1 MRVSDKVD
9 AEFIN
14 AAVFKLSDRLY
25 SDLTLYKIGFLL
37 LAKNNTGKLA
47 QKIRYIDFIMYRI
60 DSYLINNDMKKAL
73 VYTMLLNKRIS
84 KVIDELRVT
93 DVNSLIPF

>member
-1 MRVSDKVD
+1 MKVSEKVD

-14 AAVFKLSDRLY
+14 TAVFKLSDRMY

-37 LAKNNTGKLA
+37 LAKNNNGKLA
-47 QKIRYIDFIMYRI
+47 QKIRYIDYIMYRI
-60 DSYLINNDMKKAL
+60 DYYVINNDMKKAL
-73 VYTMLLNKRIS
+73 VYTKLLSKKIS
-84 KVIDELRVT
+84 QVIDELRVM